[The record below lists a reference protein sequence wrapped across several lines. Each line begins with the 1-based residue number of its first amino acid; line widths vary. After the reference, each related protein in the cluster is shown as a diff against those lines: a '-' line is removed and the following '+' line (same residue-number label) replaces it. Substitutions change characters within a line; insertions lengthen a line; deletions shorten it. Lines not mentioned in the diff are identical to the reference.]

1 MYVNGDLLGD
11 EGRKALDAC
20 VKVKIYGRPENL
32 PKNHWMTALEKLDKC
47 YAGCLPRPDWMYPLP
62 TNPWLLNDRLH
73 HLMLPTEWDE
83 EGNPDKEKIFDII
96 KIHDALIK
104 FDEMPYVE
112 SYPKPGRG
120 SDELKELIDK
130 RRADVEREC
139 QEATANPDAR
149 IQYSWLV
156 AQRRVRDCFA
166 GSFAGDSLLVQ
177 LKRDPNEP
185 YNIVDIHDA
194 VVHWNEKSFFQFKC
208 SACAVYFAR
217 SEAERCYLEP
227 RNVFYPEDKFWWK
240 KHTAERD
247 DVEREFKEATS
258 TTDKVIKEYSRDEAE
273 LRVRNC
279 YGYGD
284 CSSFKFY
291 VLDGTPILP
300 IKRDDSGKVDQ
311 TYNISDI
318 HKALQQLDEKKLLQ
332 KYPDEG
338 PGSAELTKS
347 IEENNLR
354 VKQEYE
360 KATSE
365 LSRYSHSEAEKR
377 VRDCFEYA
385 LPKEKVKFSTEE
397 DETKEPCSNR
407 TYDIFDIHK
416 MLSYVDETER
426 NATIKMLKRTDP
438 SDMTES
444 EKAAKEKRD
453 AVIKEYKQAK
463 SGLQE
468 YSWNEAEH
476 RVRDCFAGTILRRPG
491 DTDIFPTKEEESG
504 VPKTQQTYDIFEI
517 KKAIDY
523 FDKKKL
529 RDKYLD
535 EKDQESKRKNR
546 LADEQRAKIK
556 REYAEA
562 TKKVEIEHG
571 SGFIIHDHFIVT
583 NKHVIVDVANDKNKK
598 ISISN
603 AAIGK
608 LNSYCEVIEDDGL
621 KDLALLYC
629 KDLNLKQNGVCPL
642 QLSDQPLLP
651 GMQIFSFGYPM
662 SHTDERALFVNGH
675 VSGSKKTYSGHTI
688 IVLNCSLNSGNSGG
702 PILCWVSGQLKVVGV
717 ATQKHFKEI
726 LTLEERAKIEKIR
739 ESLQTSTI
747 PSVPDDAIK
756 CASVER
762 ASREHAICYHPGP
775 DPCQTPMFLLTLK
788 LYDALESHS
797 QFNLSNALPGQYVIE
812 FIKETIRRNK
822 GESKQEL
829 EEVVKWSEDRL
840 NILPSGHC
848 STSKCCVQ

>member
-32 PKNHWMTALEKLDKC
+32 PKYHWITALEKLDKC
-47 YAGCLPRPDWMYPLP
+47 YAGYVPTPDWMYLLP
-62 TNPWLLNDRLH
+62 TNPRLLNDRLC

-83 EGNPDKEKIFDII
+83 DGNPHREKLFDII
-96 KIHDALIK
+96 EIHEALVN

-112 SYPKPGRG
+112 RCPKGT
-120 SDELKELIDK
+120 DELKELIDK

-177 LKRDPNEP
+177 LKRDPSEP

-217 SEAERCYLEP
+217 SEEERRLYLEP
-227 RNVFYPEDKFWWK
+227 RYGFHPEDKFWWK

-258 TTDKVIKEYSRDEAE
+258 TKVIKEYSRDEAE
-273 LRVRNC
+273 LRVKNC

-284 CSSFKFY
+284 RNSFKFY

-311 TYNISDI
+311 TYNIFDI
-318 HKALQQLDEKKLLQ
+318 HAALQQLDKRKLLQ

-338 PGSAELTKS
+338 PGSDELRKS
-347 IEENNLR
+347 IEANNFR

-377 VRDCFEYA
+377 VRDCFVDA
-385 LPKEKVKFSTEE
+385 LPKEKVIFPAEE
-397 DETKEPCSNR
+397 DETKEPCSNK
-407 TYDIFDIHK
+407 TYDIFDIHRR
-416 MLSYVDETER
+416 LLYFDEHER
-426 NATIKMLKRTDP
+426 NVTRKRLKCPDP
-438 SDMTES
+438 SDVTEP
-444 EKAAKEKRD
+444 EKAAKVQRD
-453 AVIKEYKQAK
+453 AVTKEYEQAK
-463 SGLQE
+463 SNSRLHG
-468 YSWNEAEH
+468 YSRNEAE
-476 RVRDCFAGTILRRPG
+476 RRARDCFAGTVLRTPG

-504 VPKTQQTYDIFEI
+504 IPKTQQTYDIFDI
-517 KKAIDY
+517 KTAIVH

-529 RDKYLD
+529 RDRYLD
-535 EKDQESKRKNR
+535 EKDPDAKYRNK
-546 LADEQRAKIK
+546 LADEKRAEIEA
-556 REYAEA
+556 EYAKA
-562 TKKVEIEHG
+562 TEEMEIEHG

-583 NKHVIVDVANDKNKK
+583 NKHVIVDVANDKTKE
-598 ISISN
+598 ICISN
-603 AAIGK
+603 TAIDE
-608 LNSYCEVIEDDGL
+608 LHCEVIEDDGL

-651 GMQIFSFGYPM
+651 GMQIFSFGYPV
-662 SHTDERALFVNGH
+662 SHKGKKAIFVNGY
-675 VSGSKKTYSGHTI
+675 VSGSEETYSKLCLLGHTMA
-688 IVLNCSLNSGNSGG
+688 VLNCPLNPGNSGG
-702 PILCWVSGQLKVVGV
+702 PVLCLVNGQLKVVGV

-726 LTLEERAKIEKIR
+726 LTLEERRKVEKIR
-739 ESLQTSTI
+739 ESLQTCTMS
-747 PSVPDDAIK
+747 SVPDDAIK
-756 CASVER
+756 HA
-762 ASREHAICYHPGP
+762 AFSRESFYLPKP

-788 LYDALESHS
+788 LYDALETHS
-797 QFNLSNALPGQYVIE
+797 QFNLSNALPGHCVID
-812 FIKETIRRNK
+812 FIKNTIRKNK
-822 GESKQEL
+822 GEGKEEL
-829 EEVVKWSEDRL
+829 LEVIKWSESHE
-840 NILPSGHC
+840 NVLPSGHL
-848 STSKCCVQ
+848 SASKCCVQ

>member
-20 VKVKIYGRPENL
+20 VKVKIYGRPENI
-32 PKNHWMTALEKLDKC
+32 PKYHWKTALDELDKC
-47 YAGCLPRPDWMYPLP
+47 YAGYVPTPDWMYSLP
-62 TNPWLLNDRLH
+62 TKPRLLNDRLC

-83 EGNPDKEKIFDII
+83 DGNPHREKIFDII
-96 KIHDALIK
+96 EIHEAVVN

-112 SYPKPGRG
+112 RCPKG

-130 RRADVEREC
+130 RRADVQREC

-166 GSFAGDSLLVQ
+166 GSFAGDYLLVQ
-177 LKRDPNEP
+177 LKCDPNEP

-208 SACAVYFAR
+208 SACPVYFAR
-217 SEAERCYLEP
+217 SKEERCFLEP
-227 RNVFYPEDKFWWK
+227 NVFYPEDKFWWK
-240 KHTAERD
+240 KHNAERD

-258 TTDKVIKEYSRDEAE
+258 TTDKVIKEYPRDEAE
-273 LRVRNC
+273 LRVKNC

-284 CSSFKFY
+284 HNSFKCH

-311 TYNISDI
+311 TYNIFDI
-318 HKALQQLDEKKLLQ
+318 HEALKQLDKRKLLQ

-338 PGSAELTKS
+338 PGSDELRKS
-347 IEENNLR
+347 IEANNFR

-385 LPKEKVKFSTEE
+385 LPKEKVIFPAEE
-397 DETKEPCSNR
+397 DETKEPCSNK
-407 TYDIFDIHK
+407 TYDIFDIHRR
-416 MLSYVDETER
+416 LLYFDENER
-426 NATIKMLKRTDP
+426 NVTRERLKCPDP
-438 SDMTES
+438 SDMTEP
-444 EKAAKEKRD
+444 EKAAKMQRD
-453 AVIKEYKQAK
+453 AVTKEYEQAK
-463 SGLQE
+463 SRLLE
-468 YSWNEAEH
+468 YSLNEAEH

-491 DTDIFPTKEEESG
+491 DTDIFPTKEEKSG
-504 VPKTQQTYDIFEI
+504 IPKTQQTYDIFEI
-517 KKAIDY
+517 KNAIDH
-523 FDKKKL
+523 FDEKKL
-529 RDKYLD
+529 RDRYLD
-535 EKDQESKRKNR
+535 EKDPESKKKNR
-546 LADEQRAKIK
+546 SADEQRAEIERK
-556 REYAEA
+556 YAEA
-562 TKKVEIEHG
+562 TMKVEIEHG
-571 SGFIIHDHFIVT
+571 SGFIVHDHFIIT
-583 NKHVIVDVANDKNKK
+583 NKHVIEDALCDETKE
-598 ISISN
+598 ICISN
-603 AAIGK
+603 EAIGELPCK
-608 LNSYCEVIEDDGL
+608 VIYYDAG

-629 KDLNLKQNGVCPL
+629 QKLNLKQNGIFPM
-642 QLSDQPLLP
+642 QLSNQPLLP

-662 SHTDERALFVNGH
+662 SHTDEGALFVNGH
-675 VSGSKKTYSGHTI
+675 VSGSKKTYSGHTM

-762 ASREHAICYHPGP
+762 ASREHAIFYCPGP

-788 LYDALESHS
+788 LYDALETHS
-797 QFNLSNALPGQYVIE
+797 QFNLL
-812 FIKETIRRNK
+812 
-822 GESKQEL
+822 
-829 EEVVKWSEDRL
+829 
-840 NILPSGHC
+840 
-848 STSKCCVQ
+848 

>member
-20 VKVKIYGRPENL
+20 VKVKIYGRPENI
-32 PKNHWMTALEKLDKC
+32 PKYHWKTALDELVKC
-47 YAGCLPRPDWMYPLP
+47 YAGDVPTPDWMYSLP
-62 TNPWLLNDRLH
+62 TNPQLLNDRLC

-83 EGNPDKEKIFDII
+83 DGNPHREKIFDII
-96 KIHDALIK
+96 EIHEALVN

-112 SYPKPGRG
+112 RCPKG

-130 RRADVEREC
+130 RRADVQREC

-166 GSFAGDSLLVQ
+166 GSFAGDYLLVQ
-177 LKRDPNEP
+177 LKCDPNEP

-208 SACAVYFAR
+208 SACPVYFAR
-217 SEAERCYLEP
+217 SKEERRFLEP

-240 KHTAERD
+240 KHNAERD

-258 TTDKVIKEYSRDEAE
+258 TTDKYPRDEAE
-273 LRVRNC
+273 LRVKNC
-279 YGYGD
+279 YGYD
-284 CSSFKFY
+284 HNSFKCH

-365 LSRYSHSEAEKR
+365 LSRYSHSKAEKR

-444 EKAAKEKRD
+444 EKAAKEKRN

-504 VPKTQQTYDIFEI
+504 IPKTQQTYDIFEI
-517 KKAIDY
+517 KNAIDH
-523 FDKKKL
+523 FEKKKL
-529 RDKYLD
+529 RDRYLD
-535 EKDQESKRKNR
+535 EKNPNSKYRNK
-546 LADEQRAKIK
+546 LADEKRAEIEA
-556 REYAEA
+556 EYAKA
-562 TKKVEIEHG
+562 TEEMEIEHG

-583 NKHVIVDVANDKNKK
+583 NKHVIVDVANDRTKK
-598 ISISN
+598 ICISN
-603 AAIGK
+603 AAIGE
-608 LNSYCEVIEDDGL
+608 LHCEVIGDDGL

-629 KDLNLKQNGVCPL
+629 KDLNLKEKGVCPL
-642 QLSDQPLLP
+642 QLSDLPLLS

-662 SHTDERALFVNGH
+662 SHKGKKAIFVNGY
-675 VSGSKKTYSGHTI
+675 VSGSEETYSKLCSLGHTMA
-688 IVLNCSLNSGNSGG
+688 VLNCPLNPGNSGG
-702 PILCWVSGQLKVVGV
+702 PVLCLVNGQLKVVGV

-726 LTLEERAKIEKIR
+726 LTLEERRKVEKIR
-739 ESLQTSTI
+739 ESLQTCTMS
-747 PSVPDDAIK
+747 SVPDDAIK
-756 CASVER
+756 HA
-762 ASREHAICYHPGP
+762 AFSRESFYLPKP

-788 LYDALESHS
+788 LYDALETHS
-797 QFNLSNALPGQYVIE
+797 QFNLSNALPGHCVID
-812 FIKETIRRNK
+812 FIKNTIRKNK
-822 GESKQEL
+822 GEGKEEL
-829 EEVVKWSEDRL
+829 LEVIKWSESHE
-840 NILPSGHC
+840 NVLPSGHL
-848 STSKCCVQ
+848 SASKCCVQ

>member
-20 VKVKIYGRPENL
+20 VKVKIYGRPENI
-32 PKNHWMTALEKLDKC
+32 PKYLWTTALEKLDEC
-47 YAGCLPRPDWMYPLP
+47 YAGYFPRPDCMYSSP
-62 TNPWLLNDRLH
+62 TNPWLLNVQLLRYRLD

-83 EGNPDKEKIFDII
+83 DGNPRREKIFDII
-96 KIHDALIK
+96 EIHEALVN
-104 FDEMPYVE
+104 FDKMPYVE
-112 SYPKPGRG
+112 RYPNG

-177 LKRDPNEP
+177 PKRDPTEP

-194 VVHWNEKSFFQFKC
+194 VVHWNKKSFFQCKC
-208 SACAVYFAR
+208 SACAVFFAR
-217 SEAERCYLEP
+217 SDVFDLED
-227 RNVFYPEDKFWWK
+227 ECK
-240 KHTAERD
+240 KHNAERD

-258 TTDKVIKEYSRDEAE
+258 TPDKVIKEYSRDEAE
-273 LRVRNC
+273 LRVKNC
-279 YGYGD
+279 YGYVG
-284 CSSFKFY
+284 CYSFKCH

-311 TYNISDI
+311 TYNIFDI
-318 HKALQQLDEKKLLQ
+318 HEALQQLFLQ

-338 PGSAELTKS
+338 PGSDELRKS
-347 IEENNLR
+347 IEANNFR

-360 KATSE
+360 KATSG
-365 LSRYSHSEAEKR
+365 LCRYSHNEAEKR
-377 VRDCFEYA
+377 VRDCFEYMYG
-385 LPKEKVKFSTEE
+385 LPKEKVIFPAEE
-397 DETKEPCSNR
+397 DETKEPCSNK

-416 MLSYVDETER
+416 MLFYVDETER

-463 SGLQE
+463 SRLQE

-476 RVRDCFAGTILRRPG
+476 RVRDCFAGTILRTPG
-491 DTDIFPTKEEESG
+491 DTDIFPSKEEKSG
-504 VPKTQQTYDIFEI
+504 IPKTQQTYDIFEI

-535 EKDQESKRKNR
+535 EKGQESKRKNR
-546 LADEQRAKIK
+546 LADEQRAEIK

-598 ISISN
+598 IGISN

-608 LNSYCEVIEDDGL
+608 LNSYCEVIEDNGL

-747 PSVPDDAIK
+747 PSVPDHAIK

-829 EEVVKWSEDRL
+829 EEVVKWSEDRV

>member
-20 VKVKIYGRPENL
+20 VKVKIYGRPENI
-32 PKNHWMTALEKLDKC
+32 PKYNWKTALDELDNC
-47 YAGCLPRPDWMYPLP
+47 YAGYRPHPCWVHSLP

-83 EGNPDKEKIFDII
+83 EGNPDKGKIFDII

-185 YNIVDIHDA
+185 HNIVDIHDA

-208 SACAVYFAR
+208 SACPVYFAR
-217 SEAERCYLEP
+217 SEEERRFLEP
-227 RNVFYPEDKFWWK
+227 NVFYPEDKFWWK
-240 KHTAERD
+240 KHNAERD

-258 TTDKVIKEYSRDEAE
+258 TTDEVIKEYPRDEAE
-273 LRVRNC
+273 LRVKNC

-284 CSSFKFY
+284 HNSFKCH

-311 TYNISDI
+311 TYNIFDI
-318 HKALQQLDEKKLLQ
+318 HEVLQQLDERKLLQ

-338 PGSAELTKS
+338 PGSDELRKS
-347 IEENNLR
+347 IEANNFR

-385 LPKEKVKFSTEE
+385 LPKEKVIFPSEE
-397 DETKEPCSNR
+397 DETKEPCSNK
-407 TYDIFDIHK
+407 TYDIFDIHRR
-416 MLSYVDETER
+416 LLYFDENER
-426 NATIKMLKRTDP
+426 NVTRKRLKCPDP
-438 SDMTES
+438 SDMTEP
-444 EKAAKEKRD
+444 EKAAKMQRD
-453 AVIKEYKQAK
+453 AVTKEYERAK
-463 SGLQE
+463 SRLLE
-468 YSWNEAEH
+468 YSLNEAEH

-491 DTDIFPTKEEESG
+491 DTDIFPTKEKKSG
-504 VPKTQQTYDIFEI
+504 IPKTQQTYDIFEI
-517 KKAIDY
+517 KNAIDY

-529 RDKYLD
+529 LDRHLD
-535 EKDQESKRKNR
+535 EKDPESKRKNR
-546 LADEQRAKIK
+546 LADEQRAKIAGK
-556 REYAEA
+556 YAEA
-562 TKKVEIEHG
+562 TMKVEIEHG
-571 SGFIIHDHFIVT
+571 SGFIVHDHFIIT
-583 NKHVIVDVANDKNKK
+583 NKHVIEDALCDETKE
-598 ISISN
+598 ICISN
-603 AAIGK
+603 EAIGE
-608 LNSYCEVIEDDGL
+608 LPCEVIYYDAG

-629 KDLNLKQNGVCPL
+629 QKLNLKQNGIFPM
-642 QLSDQPLLP
+642 QLSNQPLLP

-662 SHTDERALFVNGH
+662 SHTDEGALFVNGH
-675 VSGSKKTYSGHTI
+675 VSGSKKTYSGHTM
-688 IVLNCSLNSGNSGG
+688 IVLNCSLNPGNSGG

-762 ASREHAICYHPGP
+762 ASREQAIFYHPAP

-788 LYDALESHS
+788 LYDALETHS

-812 FIKETIRRNK
+812 FIKETIRKNK

-829 EEVVKWSEDRL
+829 EEVVKWSEDRV